1 MYDNAKRESIYL
13 GALTLTSAIARTIE
27 ASNVDERIKLVDILV
42 RPTTTF
48 AGATTTPTIKAGT
61 SGDDD
66 KVLTAY
72 DFGTLAAG
80 TAWKSV
86 RELAGRAKWV
96 DGILENG
103 DDLLITIVEAT
114 GAGAAGA
121 AEVIA
126 LIERG

>member
-1 MYDNAKRESIYL
+1 MYDDAKRESIYL
-13 GALTLTSAIARTIE
+13 GSLTLTSDIARTIE
-27 ASNVDERIKLVDILV
+27 ASNIDERIKLIDILV
-42 RPTTTF
+42 RPSTTF
-48 AGATTTPTIKAGT
+48 AGSTSTPKVKVGT

-66 KVLTAY
+66 KVLTLY
-72 DFGTLAAG
+72 DFGALAAG

-86 RELAGRAKWV
+86 RELAGRSKWV

-103 DDLLITIVEAT
+103 DDLLISFV
-114 GAGAAGA
+114 GAVGTPAGV